1 MRERYEF
8 VIVGGGLS
16 GLSLAAAL
24 LRSPLAGRSLLV
36 VDRNPRDDE
45 LRTFSYWSRE
55 PTPFDELA
63 IRSWDSWQ
71 VRGPGFEQRIEL
83 GSYRYR
89 TVRGVDFQRAVRP
102 RLLEHPT
109 AELVEGDVREV
120 RDDRAR
126 AAVRV
131 GETWVEADWVFD
143 SRPTPADFRRP
154 DGGVLLRQRFKGWV
168 VETPD
173 ERFAG
178 ESPTFFDFRTPQRG
192 AARFCYV
199 LPYDARRAL
208 VEYVVYGPD
217 APDDDLRAYVE
228 ETLGIRDYRVTFEE
242 HGVSPLA
249 VRREGRRRGRRVL
262 RIGVHGGRLKAST
275 GYGYTRIQQDVAAIV
290 QSLLRRGDPFG
301 LPRERWSYRFLD
313 ALMLR
318 VMARHGGRIAEVFG
332 AMFARNPV
340 ERVLR
345 FLDEE
350 ASLVEALRLALTLP
364 SGPFVRTLLRWLVLR
379 RS

>member
-1 MRERYEF
+1 
-8 VIVGGGLS
+8 
-16 GLSLAAAL
+16 
-24 LRSPLAGRSLLV
+24 
-36 VDRNPRDDE
+36 
-45 LRTFSYWSRE
+45 
-55 PTPFDELA
+55 
-63 IRSWDSWQ
+63 
-71 VRGPGFEQRIEL
+71 
-83 GSYRYR
+83 
-89 TVRGVDFQRAVRP
+89 
-102 RLLEHPT
+102 
-109 AELVEGDVREV
+109 VREV
-120 RDDRAR
+120 RDGRAR

-131 GETWVEADWVFD
+131 GDAWVEADWVFD
-143 SRPTPADFRRP
+143 SRPTPADFRPP

-168 VETPD
+168 IETPD

-178 ESPTFFDFRTPQRG
+178 ETPTFCDFRTPQRG
-192 AARFCYV
+192 AVRFCYV

-217 APDDDLRAYVE
+217 APDDDLRVYVE
-228 ETLGIRDYRVTFEE
+228 ETLGIREYRVTFEE
-242 HGVSPLA
+242 RGVSPLA

-262 RIGVHGGRLKAST
+262 QIGVPGGRLKAST
-275 GYGYTRIQQDVAAIV
+275 GYGYTRIQHDAAAIV
-290 QSLLRRGDPFG
+290 RSLLRRGDPFG

-318 VMARHGGRIAEVFG
+318 VMARHGERIAEVFG

-364 SGPFVRTLLRWLVLR
+364 VGPFVRTLLRWLVLR